1 MDALDWWQNKQGIG
15 SDVTVTTR
23 QEITKW
29 LADETG
35 IPYWVIAHET
45 GRSR

>member
-1 MDALDWWQNKQGIG
+1 M
-15 SDVTVTTR
+15 TVTTR